1 MSYTISIINDSSM
14 SEMNEQLTKALD
26 EKIQEWENEYI
37 KEKVPV
43 TIVVKDAESKLLYKV
58 LYSKKVSDELNE
70 IEDGIGKNLLM
81 TRVAVCLRPWE
92 KKYEGKVCF
101 HIYIGLTEDDVLKKS
116 RLGDK
121 DGKHQPSLDI
131 CPIEPKFS
139 MEQVVL
145 PEKTKAEIKDVIGLL
160 QNISKIYNDW
170 GFKEIDP
177 VPRSIVNLWGPPG
190 TGKTMTVQAIAK
202 EMHKKLLILNY
213 ADIESKYVGEAPKN
227 LMAAFDIARKENCII
242 FFDEADSFLGKRI
255 KNVDSGSEQ
264 AINSLRSQM
273 LMILEE
279 FEGTVFF
286 ATNLHENYD
295 RAFES
300 RILKHI
306 EFLLPDLACRKLIIH
321 KKLPQ
326 KAPYADDVRNSDGTI
341 NDTLLTKLAE
351 IIDGFA
357 GREIKN
363 CVLESLVKAAQS
375 EKSLVTAALLEST
388 FKQAKENYD
397 AIKQKSKDR
406 KEKLSSTVKTNLE
419 NNNFTVQK
427 VENGEN
433 NKE

>member
-58 LYSKKVSDELNE
+58 LYSKKISDELNE

-190 TGKTMTVQAIAK
+190 TGKQ
-202 EMHKKLLILNY
+202 
-213 ADIESKYVGEAPKN
+213 
-227 LMAAFDIARKENCII
+227 
-242 FFDEADSFLGKRI
+242 
-255 KNVDSGSEQ
+255 
-264 AINSLRSQM
+264 
-273 LMILEE
+273 
-279 FEGTVFF
+279 
-286 ATNLHENYD
+286 
-295 RAFES
+295 
-300 RILKHI
+300 
-306 EFLLPDLACRKLIIH
+306 
-321 KKLPQ
+321 
-326 KAPYADDVRNSDGTI
+326 
-341 NDTLLTKLAE
+341 
-351 IIDGFA
+351 
-357 GREIKN
+357 
-363 CVLESLVKAAQS
+363 
-375 EKSLVTAALLEST
+375 
-388 FKQAKENYD
+388 
-397 AIKQKSKDR
+397 
-406 KEKLSSTVKTNLE
+406 
-419 NNNFTVQK
+419 
-427 VENGEN
+427 
-433 NKE
+433 